1 VSTKE
6 IIDTSLGVR
15 RRPGSWPEA
24 LKREIVEADRNLLHR
39 IAIGVAEQWL
49 LHRCILAILLS
60 QRRLLVSAPIKTL
73 KNCHSATNARDS
85 RKYTGYSE
93 LIHLG
98 VNAGA
103 RILRD

>member
-24 LKREIVEADRNLLHR
+24 LKREIVEAGRNLLHR
-39 IAIGVAEQWL
+39 TAIGAAEQWL

-60 QRRLLVSAPIKTL
+60 QHRLLVSATIKTL
-73 KNCHSATNARDS
+73 KNLHSATNARDS

-93 LIHLG
+93 LMHLG
-98 VNAGA
+98 VNARA